1 MALET
6 RKIELILQELI
17 RRANRTD
24 RRLRILEQRTQALET
39 RLSSLED
46 SNFKQNKEI
55 KKRFI
60 DLEVVLRNINEKL
73 IMIESEVNR
82 ISNEIKQLAKKSEVK
97 ELEALFSL
105 FSPLENEFVTRKEI
119 REIVKEELKKERE
132 MIR

>member
-1 MALET
+1 MALEA

-55 KKRFI
+55 KKRFV
-60 DLEVVLRNINEKL
+60 DLEVVLRNVNEKL
-73 IMIESEVNR
+73 IMIESEAAR
-82 ISNEIKQLAKKSEVK
+82 LSNEIKHLAKRSEIE
-97 ELEALFSL
+97 ELKALFSL
-105 FSPLENEFVTRKEI
+105 LSPLEREFVTRNEV
-119 REIVKEELKKERE
+119 REIIREELKKESAE
-132 MIR
+132 